1 MQDDELYREFT
12 YFGESPPARG
22 VHQCAG
28 IDRSN

>member
-1 MQDDELYREFT
+1 MQDDELYREF